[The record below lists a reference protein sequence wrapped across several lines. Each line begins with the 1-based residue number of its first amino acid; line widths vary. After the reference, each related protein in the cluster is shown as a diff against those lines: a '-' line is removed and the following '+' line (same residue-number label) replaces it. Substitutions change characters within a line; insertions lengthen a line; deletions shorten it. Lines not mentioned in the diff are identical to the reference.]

1 MLKVRYRVTMVVLL
15 YLYNLVVIIT
25 KAPSLISTK
34 GSANP
39 PCIF

>member
-15 YLYNLVVIIT
+15 YLLVDIIT
-25 KAPSLISTK
+25 KVPSLISTK